1 MRSFREIID
10 LAKQKPR
17 KKCVVAMAEDSTVL
31 EGVKLAQDI
40 GIITPVLVGQKNA
53 IVECAERA
61 NFDLADAVIHD
72 TRDEADAIQQAVTL
86 VRDHGDFLM
95 KGMISSSSFLKGVLD
110 KKWGLRTG
118 NILSHIAVLEI
129 PGYHKLIFM
138 SDGGMNP
145 RLDLATRVNIIR
157 NAVTILRTIGIKNP
171 KIALVAASETVHPD
185 MPETTDA
192 QTIVQMYKN
201 KEITDCIIEGPFG
214 FDVAVSPAAAT
225 HKQIQSQ
232 ITGDVDFILMPSIS
246 TANIWAKGLILF
258 AGAQAAGTIAGA
270 ARPIIML
277 SRADTPA
284 TKLNSIALGVI
295 VSEGT
300 DNPV

>member
-1 MRSFREIID
+1 
-10 LAKQKPR
+10 
-17 KKCVVAMAEDSTVL
+17 MAEDSTVL

-61 NFDLADAVIHD
+61 NFDLTDAVIHD

-201 KEITDCIIEGPFG
+201 EEITDCIIEGPFG
-214 FDVAVSPAAAT
+214 FDVAVSRTAAT

>member
-1 MRSFREIID
+1 
-10 LAKQKPR
+10 
-17 KKCVVAMAEDSTVL
+17 MAEDNTVL

-53 IVECAERA
+53 IAECAERV
-61 NFDLADAVIHD
+61 NFDIKNATIHD
-72 TRDEADAIQQAVTL
+72 AHDEADAIQQAVTL

-110 KKWGLRTG
+110 RKWGLRTG
-118 NILSHIAVLEI
+118 SILSHIAVLEI

-157 NAVTILRTIGIKNP
+157 NAVTILRTIGLKNP

-192 QTIVQMYKN
+192 QTIVQMYKKN
-201 KEITDCIIEGPFG
+201 EITDCIIEGPFG
-214 FDVAVSPAAAT
+214 FDVAVSRTAAV

-232 ITGDVDFILMPSIS
+232 ISGDVDFLLMPSIS

-295 VSEGT
+295 VSEGA
-300 DNPV
+300 DIPV

>member
-1 MRSFREIID
+1 
-10 LAKQKPR
+10 
-17 KKCVVAMAEDSTVL
+17 MAEDSTVL

-53 IVECAERA
+53 IAECAERV
-61 NFDLADAVIHD
+61 NFDLKNTTIHD
-72 TRDEADAIQQAVTL
+72 ARDETDAIQQAVTL

-145 RLDLATRVNIIR
+145 RLDLVTRVNIIK
-157 NAVTILRTIGIKNP
+157 NAVTILRTIGLKNP

-192 QTIVQMYKN
+192 QAIVQMYKKN
-201 KEITDCIIEGPFG
+201 EITDCIIEGPFG
-214 FDVAVSPAAAT
+214 FDVAVSRTAAE

-232 ITGDVDFILMPSIS
+232 VSGDVDFLLMPSIS

-295 VSEGT
+295 ISEGA
-300 DNPV
+300 DVPV

>member
-1 MRSFREIID
+1 
-10 LAKQKPR
+10 
-17 KKCVVAMAEDSTVL
+17 MAEDSTVL

-61 NFDLADAVIHD
+61 NFDLTDAVIHD

-232 ITGDVDFILMPSIS
+232 VTGDVDFILMPSIS